1 MPGIDAI
8 AADFPRLTIVM
19 AHPGWPWTEEAIAVL
34 LHKSNVFMDVSGWRP
49 KYIPEPLK
57 HEMSRRLQDKIL
69 YGSDYPG
76 WTPGQCLDELEMGGL
91 KPNVV
96 EKIFVKNA
104 TRVLKLEDKIEKAL
118 AAQKSRRP

>member
-1 MPGIDAI
+1 
-8 AADFPRLTIVM
+8 
-19 AHPGWPWTEEAIAVL
+19 
-34 LHKSNVFMDVSGWRP
+34 MDVSGWRP
-49 KYIPEPLK
+49 KYIPRTLK

-76 WTPGQCLDELEMGGL
+76 WSPGQCLDELEMEGL

-104 TRVLKLEDKIEKAL
+104 ARVLRLDVKIDKAL
-118 AAQKSRRP
+118 AARKLREAR